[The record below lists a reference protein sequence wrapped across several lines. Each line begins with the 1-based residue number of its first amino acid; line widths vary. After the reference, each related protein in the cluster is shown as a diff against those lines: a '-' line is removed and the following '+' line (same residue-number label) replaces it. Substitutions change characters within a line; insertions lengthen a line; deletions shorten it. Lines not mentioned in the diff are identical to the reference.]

1 MYRTLAIAILL
12 SGATLRAGDSNI
24 DRATLRGLKA
34 VNVVIDHL
42 DPQLED
48 QGLTQ
53 DMLRSRVEDRLRK
66 GAIPIDKNALEFVGL
81 HITSMQ
87 SGKGPYS
94 LCFSMAFY
102 QPVTLVRDSKIRTAS
117 QTWDVNAILVVSP
130 KPMMQS
136 LLNTADQLT
145 DLFVNAYRFVNP

>member
-1 MYRTLAIAILL
+1 MYRTLAIAMLL
-12 SGATLRAGDSNI
+12 PWASLRAGDSNL

-42 DPQLED
+42 DPQLE
-48 QGLTQ
+48 QEGLTQ
-53 DMLRSRVEDRLRK
+53 EMLRSRVEERLRK
-66 GAIPIDKNALEFVGL
+66 AAIPIDANAVEFVGM

-102 QPVTLVRDSKIRTAS
+102 QPVTLVRDTKIRTAS
-117 QTWDVNAILVVSP
+117 QTWDVNAILVVPP
-130 KPMMQS
+130 KPMVQS
-136 LLNTADQLT
+136 VLNTADQLA

>member
-12 SGATLRAGDSNI
+12 PWAALRAGDSNL
-24 DRATLRGLKA
+24 DRATLKGLKS

-42 DPQLED
+42 DPQLEE

-53 DMLRSRVEDRLRK
+53 EMLRSRVEEHLRK
-66 GAIPIDKNALEFVGL
+66 AAIPIDSNAREFVGM

-87 SGKGPYS
+87 TGKGPYS

-102 QPVTLVRDSKIRTAS
+102 QPVVLARDPNIRTAS
-117 QTWDVNAILVVSP
+117 QTWDVNAILVVPP
-130 KPMMQS
+130 KPMIQS
-136 LLNTADQLT
+136 VLNTADQLA

>member
-1 MYRTLAIAILL
+1 MYRTLAIAVLL
-12 SGATLRAGDSNI
+12 PWAALRAGDSNL
-24 DRATLRGLKA
+24 DRATLRGVKA
-34 VNVVIDHL
+34 VNIVIDHL

-53 DMLRSRVEDRLRK
+53 EMLRSRVEERLRK
-66 GAIPIDKNALEFVGL
+66 AAIPIDKDALEFVGL

-94 LCFSMAFY
+94 LCFSMGFY
-102 QPVTLVRDSKIRTAS
+102 QPVTLVRDPKIRTAS
-117 QTWDVNAILVVSP
+117 QTWDVNAILVVPP

-136 LLNTADQLT
+136 VLNTADQLA
-145 DLFVNAYRFVNP
+145 DLFVNAYRFINP